1 MAATDCPRIDP
12 VFLETQR
19 AKIGHHHF
27 MSEYCCTFLD
37 AESQLFSGEHI
48 AAALVDSEC
57 LPLHLVNE
65 AKPPAWARPAAAADV
80 ATEVPGEAV
89 SYIVGLDCGQARD
102 YSAVVVVEK
111 SEVTTREQ
119 ALDMARLDDRR
130 PPWEKKLM
138 TVRETVTVHHH
149 VVLIA
154 RLVLGTSYPDIV
166 ADIAELIDKLQEIP
180 GRGAGAGAMD
190 GR

>member
-1 MAATDCPRIDP
+1 VDEILSFVYAKEKNVATTKAALEGAGDIWTWTAIDADTKLIPSWYVGDRDAAAAQHFIGDLALRLAVGRGRLLCLSTPAGRRGFFYHAWIDQSEAWHREQVAATDCPRIDP

-80 ATEVPGEAV
+80 ATEAPGEAA
-89 SYIVGLDCGQARD
+89 SY
-102 YSAVVVVEK
+102 
-111 SEVTTREQ
+111 
-119 ALDMARLDDRR
+119 
-130 PPWEKKLM
+130 
-138 TVRETVTVHHH
+138 
-149 VVLIA
+149 
-154 RLVLGTSYPDIV
+154 
-166 ADIAELIDKLQEIP
+166 
-180 GRGAGAGAMD
+180 
-190 GR
+190 